1 MALFILY
8 FIGYREELDLVPA
21 PQAGEG
27 VRHNKPL
34 TTVLTVAVKV
44 RESAWVAGRAEKLS
58 YMLILKGLDN

>member
-1 MALFILY
+1 M
-8 FIGYREELDLVPA
+8 DLVPA